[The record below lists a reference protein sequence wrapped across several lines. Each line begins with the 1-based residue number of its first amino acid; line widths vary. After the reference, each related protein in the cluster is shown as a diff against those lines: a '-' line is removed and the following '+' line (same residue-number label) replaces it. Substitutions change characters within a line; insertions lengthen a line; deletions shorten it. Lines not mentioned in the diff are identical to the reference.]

1 MRAPALASR
10 SNKAALDGEDLYRR
24 RASAQRRLSQRDDPK
39 VRAGAD
45 APQEVGG
52 DEQRP
57 ADCLAMLLKPRRHVH
72 RVAKIG
78 DGDSGIKDPAF
89 ADDHRAR
96 VQGPARNRGTEPN
109 SYR

>member
-1 MRAPALASR
+1 MRASALASR

-24 RASAQRRLSQRDDPK
+24 RASAQRRLSQRDNPK
-39 VRAGAD
+39 VRAGSN

-78 DGDSGIKDPAF
+78 DLASGIPAF

-96 VQGPARNRGTEPN
+96 VQAGAKPRAEPN